1 MPVRAIEAC
10 YRLLFRGVLLMHPGQ
25 ASARAGRPRWGSWH
39 VTEAARPP
47 VRSGRGKILPPL
59 LVFGALACIPAWPVT
74 ANFVYDLSS
83 RLIALTT
90 AFAGTQVLLYGAATP
105 DAGAIAVTVRGP
117 AEDMTVRRKSRVGP
131 IWINTSSIRFRDVP
145 SFYAVATSMP
155 LEEIAGP
162 ATLAR
167 YELGPERLRLDPVV
181 PDAFGEVEVAEF
193 RAALLRSQ
201 QRSGLYSAEPGTISF
216 LGDMLFRTRIV
227 FPANVPPGDYQVQV
241 LQFADGEVVAA
252 QSSKLE
258 VGKIGIE
265 AELYEFAVGQPALY
279 GAVALLLALGSGWLA
294 NAMFRRP

>member
-1 MPVRAIEAC
+1 
-10 YRLLFRGVLLMHPGQ
+10 
-25 ASARAGRPRWGSWH
+25 
-39 VTEAARPP
+39 VTAAARHRAPSCRRRTLP
-47 VRSGRGKILPPL
+47 ALILL
-59 LVFGALACIPAWPVT
+59 AALACVPAWPV
-74 ANFVYDLSS
+74 AASFVYDLSS

-90 AFAGTQVLLYGAATP
+90 AFAGTQVLLYGAATQS
-105 DAGAIAVTVRGP
+105 AGAIAVTVRGP
-117 AEDMTVRRKSRVGP
+117 AEDVTVRRKSRVGP
-131 IWINTSSIRFRDVP
+131 IWINTSAIRFRDVP
-145 SFYAVATSMP
+145 SFYAVATSVP
-155 LEEIAGP
+155 LDELAGP

-167 YELGPERLRLDPVV
+167 YELGPEKLHLDPVV
-181 PDAFGEVEVAEF
+181 PDAFVEEEVADF
-193 RAALLRSQ
+193 RAALLRNQ
-201 QRSGLYSAEPGTISF
+201 QRRGLYSTEAGTVSF

-265 AELYEFAVGQPALY
+265 AELYEFAIGQPALY

>member
-1 MPVRAIEAC
+1 VTAVTRRPACSTRRRFLPVLA
-10 YRLLFRGVLLMHPGQ
+10 LL
-25 ASARAGRPRWGSWH
+25 A
-39 VTEAARPP
+39 
-47 VRSGRGKILPPL
+47 
-59 LVFGALACIPAWPVT
+59 ALACVHAWPVA

-90 AFAGTQVLLYGAATP
+90 AFAGTQVLLYGAATQN
-105 DAGAIAVTVRGP
+105 AGAIAVTVRGP

-131 IWINTSSIRFRDVP
+131 IWINTSAIRFRDVP
-145 SFYAVATSMP
+145 SFYAVATSVP
-155 LEEIAGP
+155 LEELAGP

-167 YELGPERLRLDPVV
+167 YELGPEQLHLNPVV
-181 PDAFGEVEVAEF
+181 PDAFTEADVGEF
-193 RAALLRSQ
+193 RTALLRNQ
-201 QRSGLYSAEPGTISF
+201 QRRGLFTTEPGTVSF

-227 FPANVPPGDYQVQV
+227 FPSNVPPGDYQVQV

-265 AELYEFAVGQPALY
+265 AEVYEFAMGQPALY

>member
-1 MPVRAIEAC
+1 MTA
-10 YRLLFRGVLLMHPGQ
+10 
-25 ASARAGRPRWGSWH
+25 
-39 VTEAARPP
+39 AARQL
-47 VRSGRGKILPPL
+47 VRSGRRKILPAL
-59 LVFGALACIPAWPVT
+59 TLCAALACTPAWPVG

-90 AFAGTQVLLYGAATP
+90 AFAGTQVLLYGAATQS
-105 DAGAIAVTVRGP
+105 AGAIAVTVRGP

-131 IWINTSSIRFRDVP
+131 IWINTSAIRFRDVP
-145 SFYAVATSMP
+145 SFYAVATSVP
-155 LEEIAGP
+155 LEEVAGP

-167 YELGPERLRLDPVV
+167 YELGPEKLHLNPVV
-181 PDAFGEVEVAEF
+181 PDAYGEEDIAAF
-193 RAALLRSQ
+193 RAALLRNQ
-201 QRSGLYSAEPGTISF
+201 QRRGLFSTEPGTVSF

-241 LQFADGEVVAA
+241 LQFAEGEVVAA

-265 AELYEFAVGQPALY
+265 AELYEFAMGQPALY
-279 GAVALLLALGSGWLA
+279 GAVALLLALGAGWLA

>member
-1 MPVRAIEAC
+1 MTAVARRPARSIRRRFLPGLA
-10 YRLLFRGVLLMHPGQ
+10 LL
-25 ASARAGRPRWGSWH
+25 A
-39 VTEAARPP
+39 
-47 VRSGRGKILPPL
+47 
-59 LVFGALACIPAWPVT
+59 ALACVPAWPVA

-90 AFAGTQVLLYGAATP
+90 AFAGTQVLLYGAATQN
-105 DAGAIAVTVRGP
+105 AGAIAVTVRGP

-131 IWINTSSIRFRDVP
+131 IWINTSAIRFRDVP
-145 SFYAVATSMP
+145 SFYAVATSVP
-155 LEEIAGP
+155 LEELAGP

-167 YELGPERLRLDPVV
+167 YELGPEHLHLNPVV
-181 PDAFGEVEVAEF
+181 PDAFTEADVAEF
-193 RAALLRSQ
+193 RTALLRNQ
-201 QRSGLYSAEPGTISF
+201 QRRGLFTTEPGTVSF
-216 LGDMLFRTRIV
+216 LGDMLFRTRVV
-227 FPANVPPGDYQVQV
+227 FPSNVPPGDYQVQV

-265 AELYEFAVGQPALY
+265 AEVYEFAMGQPALY